1 MAQSFLFTAKIIT
14 KYSSERFL
22 SICGQKRLLK
32 VLYITTD
39 NRSDQLLQILQ
50 TSIKSRIIKNYLDM
64 KPRETNQ
71 DAAPKKPSR
80 EARIAWAFK
89 PSFTSSNVKSEND
102 NILNW
107 ISDEFD
113 KRRISGPKTQ

>member
-1 MAQSFLFTAKIIT
+1 MVQSFLFTAKIIT

-22 SICGQKRLLK
+22 STCDQKRLLK

-64 KPRETNQ
+64 KPEETSQ

-80 EARIAWAFK
+80 EAWIAWAFK
-89 PSFTSSNVKSEND
+89 PSFVSSNVKSEND
-102 NILNW
+102 NILDW

-113 KRRISGPKTQ
+113 KRCIYGPKTQ

>member
-32 VLYITTD
+32 VLYITTN
-39 NRSDQLLQILQ
+39 NRSDQLLQILE

-64 KPRETNQ
+64 KPEETSQ
-71 DAAPKKPSR
+71 DAAAKKPSR
-80 EARIAWAFK
+80 EARIA
-89 PSFTSSNVKSEND
+89 
-102 NILNW
+102 
-107 ISDEFD
+107 
-113 KRRISGPKTQ
+113 

>member
-1 MAQSFLFTAKIIT
+1 MAQSFLFTATIIT
-14 KYSSERFL
+14 KYFSERFL
-22 SICGQKRLLK
+22 SIWGQKRLLK

-39 NRSDQLLQILQ
+39 NRSDQLSQILQ
-50 TSIKSRIIKNYLDM
+50 TRIKSRIIENYLDM
-64 KPRETNQ
+64 KPEETGK

-80 EARIAWAFK
+80 EVRTAWAFK
-89 PSFTSSNVKSEND
+89 PSFTSSNVKSEKD

-107 ISDEFD
+107 ICDESG

>member
-50 TSIKSRIIKNYLDM
+50 TSIKSRIIKHYLDM
-64 KPRETNQ
+64 KPGETSQ

-80 EARIAWAFK
+80 EATIA
-89 PSFTSSNVKSEND
+89 
-102 NILNW
+102 
-107 ISDEFD
+107 
-113 KRRISGPKTQ
+113 

>member
-32 VLYITTD
+32 VLYIITD

-64 KPRETNQ
+64 KPRETSQ

-89 PSFTSSNVKSEND
+89 PSFASSNVKSEND

>member
-22 SICGQKRLLK
+22 SICGQKRPLK

-50 TSIKSRIIKNYLDM
+50 TSIKSRMIKNYLDIFFLNNSLL
-64 KPRETNQ
+64 KQIDINTTN
-71 DAAPKKPSR
+71 
-80 EARIAWAFK
+80 
-89 PSFTSSNVKSEND
+89 
-102 NILNW
+102 
-107 ISDEFD
+107 
-113 KRRISGPKTQ
+113 

>member
-39 NRSDQLLQILQ
+39 NRSVQLLQILQ

-64 KPRETNQ
+64 KPGETSQ

-80 EARIAWAFK
+80 EARIA
-89 PSFTSSNVKSEND
+89 
-102 NILNW
+102 
-107 ISDEFD
+107 
-113 KRRISGPKTQ
+113 

>member
-1 MAQSFLFTAKIIT
+1 MVQSFLFTAKIIT

-64 KPRETNQ
+64 KPEETSQ

-80 EARIAWAFK
+80 EARIA
-89 PSFTSSNVKSEND
+89 
-102 NILNW
+102 
-107 ISDEFD
+107 
-113 KRRISGPKTQ
+113 

>member
-1 MAQSFLFTAKIIT
+1 MAQSFPFTAKIIT

-50 TSIKSRIIKNYLDM
+50 TSIKSRIIKNYLDIFFLNNSLL
-64 KPRETNQ
+64 KQIDINTTN
-71 DAAPKKPSR
+71 
-80 EARIAWAFK
+80 
-89 PSFTSSNVKSEND
+89 
-102 NILNW
+102 
-107 ISDEFD
+107 
-113 KRRISGPKTQ
+113 